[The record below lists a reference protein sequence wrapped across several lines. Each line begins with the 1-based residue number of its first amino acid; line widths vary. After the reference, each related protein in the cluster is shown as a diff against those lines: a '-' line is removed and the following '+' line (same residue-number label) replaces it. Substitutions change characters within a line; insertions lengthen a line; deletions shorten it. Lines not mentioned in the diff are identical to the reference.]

1 MLPAFVTVVIA
12 ERRNI
17 MTGNLVRAIVA
28 ALVFLLL
35 PVVVS
40 AQSQF
45 TGLVT
50 DESGAALPGVTV
62 EVSSP
67 VLIEKVRTAVTDGT
81 GRYTIVDLR
90 PGTYKLTYVLTGF
103 ATAIRDAVQ
112 LPTSFVAT
120 VNVEMKVGSL
130 EESITVSGQTPV
142 VDVQQAAR
150 TVVLGRDLIDELPTT
165 RSIQSVGQIIPGV
178 RLSNPDVGGE
188 LILEPPE
195 MRTHGIGGEDQTM
208 IVDGMSV
215 VAADGGTLPYM
226 NDQMEAEVSV
236 RTSAIPAEISAGGVN
251 INSIP
256 KDGGNVFT
264 GAAFL
269 GGSAGAWQ
277 SDNTT
282 AELEARGLSSANRVA
297 HIRIFSASI
306 GGPIKRNRA
315 WFFFAARHADTD
327 EIIADMPSEL
337 TLTAA
342 HLNRPFTDW
351 CSGGSCGPFGLRPGD
366 VERTQVASYL
376 RDAMIR
382 LNIQVTAKNKFAV
395 LFNRSWK
402 DKDNELSF
410 GVDPVFAS
418 TIRDNR
424 EGLYPWGYA
433 KWTTTMSSKVMFEAG
448 WAWSV
453 YAKTS
458 GRQKPFNDLPR
469 YLDNGQFNPQWIGNA
484 RRQDTALNK
493 NPFCTLPDGCL
504 VWWTGGGKSQAINAR
519 YPISASMSYVT
530 GSHNIK
536 IGFNW
541 TFGPDRTHTDRQ
553 ADLIQRYTNG
563 VPQSVQ
569 VFNTPM
575 YVNAWYNAKAIYLQD
590 SWTYKRLTL
599 TPGVRVEYL
608 QGRMNEIAVPAGRF
622 VPARFFPEENNLPN
636 WKNDV
641 APRVSVAY
649 DVFGDGR
656 TAIKA
661 SFSKYYD
668 QGGRSNFANLYAAAA
683 SVNEVRNW
691 FDVDLVPGTASSRSG
706 IPKPT
711 DGDDIA
717 QDNEI
722 GVGSSTFGRRAERQ
736 YDPEIERTSNIEMTA
751 GINHE
756 LFRRVA
762 VGGTFYRRTYQ
773 NLVSAD
779 RVNITDADY
788 TAFQARIPNFS
799 NDPTLTGVLDPNE
812 MITIYNLNP
821 AKRGDFALIR
831 DRNGSNE
838 SVYTGF
844 ETSFTARLPGGTSVY
859 GGWTIER
866 NLSIFC
872 DTNDNPN
879 GSTIANRFE
888 GTAANGGRFC
898 DEGAFDVPFVSDLKI
913 AGNMVLPYGVS
924 FGAILQNY
932 PGNAR
937 IITWSPAANV
947 FPGSNRTN
955 TELIILSQ
963 PGSTY
968 QPRYNQVDI
977 NFKKNFRHGNKVFT
991 GQLDLFN
998 VTNSASILTTTDAV
1012 GSSLGGVESI
1022 LKGRIPR
1029 VAFQMRF

>member
-1 MLPAFVTVVIA
+1 MKQWNV
-12 ERRNI
+12 
-17 MTGNLVRAIVA
+17 IVA
-28 ALVFLLL
+28 AVALLVV
-35 PVVVS
+35 PAVVS

-62 EVSSP
+62 VASSP
-67 VLIEKVRTAVTDGT
+67 VLIEKVRMAVTDGT

-90 PGTYKLTYVLTGF
+90 PGTYKLTYTLTGF
-103 ATAIRDAVQ
+103 ATAVRDAVE

-120 VNVEMKVGSL
+120 INVEMKVGSL
-130 EESITVSGQTPV
+130 EESITVSGQTPI

-150 TVVLGRDLIDELPTT
+150 TVVLGRELIDELPTT
-165 RSIQSVGQIIPGV
+165 RSIQSVGQLIPGV
-178 RLSNPDVGGE
+178 RLNNPDVGGE

-195 MRTHGIGGEDQTM
+195 MRTHGVGGEDQTM
-208 IVDGMSV
+208 VVDGMSV
-215 VAADGGTLPYM
+215 LAADGGTLPYM

-269 GGSAGAWQ
+269 GGSLGSWQ
-277 SDNTT
+277 SDNKTP
-282 AELEARGLSSANRVA
+282 ELQERGLDNANRVA
-297 HIRIFSASI
+297 HIRLFSASI
-306 GGPIKRNRA
+306 GGPIKVNRA

-327 EIIADMPSEL
+327 EIIADMPAEL

-376 RDAMIR
+376 RDAMLR
-382 LNIQVTAKNKFAV
+382 LNIQVTARNKFAI

-433 KWTTTMSSKVMFEAG
+433 KWTSTVSSRLLLEVGMAT
-448 WAWSV
+448 SV

-469 YLDNGQFNPQWIGNA
+469 HLADGQFNPEWIGNA
-484 RRQDTALNK
+484 RRQDSALNQ
-493 NPFCTLPDGCL
+493 NPYCTLPDGCL
-504 VWWTGGGKSQAINAR
+504 VWWTGGGKNQAINAR
-519 YPISASMSYVT
+519 YPVTGAVSYVT
-530 GSHNIK
+530 GSHNFK
-536 IGFNW
+536 AGFQW
-541 TFGPDRTHTDRQ
+541 TMGPDRTHSDRQ
-553 ADLIQRYTNG
+553 ADLIQRYNNG

-575 YVNAWYNAKAIYLQD
+575 YVNAWYNARAFYVQD
-590 SWTYKRLTL
+590 TWTIKRLTL
-599 TPGVRVEYL
+599 SPGVRVEYL
-608 QGRMNEIAVPAGRF
+608 QGTMKEIAVPAGRF
-622 VPARFFPEENNLPN
+622 VPARYFPEEKNLPN
-636 WKNDV
+636 FTNDV

-649 DVFGDGR
+649 DLFGDGR
-656 TAIKA
+656 TAVKA
-661 SFSKYYD
+661 SLSKYYD

-691 FDVDLVPGTASSRSG
+691 FDVDLIPGTSTRSG

-711 DGDDIA
+711 DRDDIA

-722 GVGSSTFGRRAERQ
+722 GPGSSTFGRRAERQ
-736 YDPEIERTSNIEMTA
+736 YDPAIQRTSNIEVTA
-751 GINHE
+751 GVNHQ
-756 LFRRVA
+756 LFSRVA

-779 RVNITDADY
+779 RILITDADY
-788 TAFQARIPNFS
+788 TAFQTPIPNFD

-812 MITIYNLNP
+812 ILTIYNLNP
-821 AKRGDFALIR
+821 AKRGAYALIR

-838 SVYTGF
+838 SIYTGF
-844 ETSFTARLPGGTSVY
+844 ETSFTARLPGGNSVY
-859 GGWTIER
+859 GGWTVER
-866 NLSIFC
+866 NLSKFC

-879 GSTIANRFE
+879 GGTVASRFE
-888 GTAANGGRFC
+888 GTAVNGGRFC
-898 DEGAFDVPFVSDLKI
+898 DEGAFDVPFVSDFKM
-913 AGNMVLPYGVS
+913 AGNMALPYGVS
-924 FGAILQNY
+924 FGAIFQNY

-937 IITWSPAANV
+937 IITWSPPAGVYPGGQRTNSETIV
-947 FPGSNRTN
+947 LSEPGS
-955 TELIILSQ
+955 I
-963 PGSTY
+963 Y
-968 QPRYNQVDI
+968 QPRYNQVDV
-977 NFKKNFRHGNKVFT
+977 NFKKSFRHGNKVFT
-991 GQLDLFN
+991 GQVDVFN
-998 VTNSASILTTTDAV
+998 VTNSSSILQTTDQI

-1029 VAFQMRF
+1029 IAFQMRF